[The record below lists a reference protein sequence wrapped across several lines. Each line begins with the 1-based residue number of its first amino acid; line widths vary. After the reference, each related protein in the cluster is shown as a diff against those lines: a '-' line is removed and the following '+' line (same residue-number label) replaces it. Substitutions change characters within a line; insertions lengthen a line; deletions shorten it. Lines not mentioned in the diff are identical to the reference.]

1 MLSTCAP
8 FILFLRSIGKVGG
21 VVGEG
26 KLPFANKA
34 QGRRMMME
42 DKKYEGGCGSGCKHI
57 KGIKCNVQN
66 CYYHD
71 CDTYCTAKE
80 IAVGPNS
87 AHSSGETLCATF
99 KPKEN

>member
-1 MLSTCAP
+1 
-8 FILFLRSIGKVGG
+8 
-21 VVGEG
+21 
-26 KLPFANKA
+26 
-34 QGRRMMME
+34 MME

>member
-1 MLSTCAP
+1 MCARETT
-8 FILFLRSIGKVGG
+8 FAIGITKGTL
-21 VVGEG
+21 E
-26 KLPFANKA
+26 
-34 QGRRMMME
+34 ME
-42 DKKYEGGCGSGCKHI
+42 EKKYENGCGCKHI

-71 CDTYCTAKE
+71 CDTYCTASE
-80 IAVGPNS
+80 IAVGPHS